1 MSVNNNLQTGS
12 GRIRVARFTASGS
25 WVAPAG
31 VYSVKALA
39 VGGGGGGGASRNSSS
54 GQAVYG
60 GGGGGGG
67 VVDQFYPVVP
77 ATTYTVTIGTGGA
90 GGNTTAAGSNGTDTT
105 FGSVFTAPGGQGG
118 VSYLLGTSYAPST
131 NPGGSQGGWGRVAG
145 STEMAM
151 PGHGCGAATPIFLAS
166 NKNVLGIGDMVTTV
180 PLTFF
185 DGVSNVT
192 IPVLQFYETTGESN
206 ANIYSA
212 PDTATTFYQGVKRTA
227 YLGNITDNVAF
238 IPGHPWNGLGGGG
251 ASVLTDST
259 ANNTTRF
266 LGRHLTDTRAGR
278 VYVAYNISTS
288 NSGNASG
295 TNAVANSG
303 AGGGGSY
310 CGGTNNTIASGGNG
324 GSGYV
329 EIVWQE

>member
-39 VGGGGGGGASRNSSS
+39 VGGGGGGGSSRNNTGS
-54 GQAVYG
+54 QAAYG

-67 VVDQFYPVVP
+67 VLDQFYPVVP
-77 ATTYTVTIGTGGA
+77 GTTYTVTIGTGGA
-90 GGNTTAAGSNGTDTT
+90 GANTSAAGSNGTDTT
-105 FGSVFTAPGGQGG
+105 FGSLFTAPGGQGG
-118 VSYLLGTSYAPST
+118 VSYLLGTSYAPTT

-145 STEMAM
+145 STEMTTA
-151 PGHGCGAATPIFLAS
+151 GHGCGAAAPILLVS
-166 NKNVLGIGDMVTTV
+166 NKNTLGIGDMATPV

-192 IPVLQFYETTGESN
+192 VPVVQFYEPTSESN
-206 ANIYSA
+206 VNIYSA
-212 PDTATTFYQGVKRTA
+212 TDTATTFYQGVKRTA
-227 YLGNITDNVAF
+227 YLANITDNVSF

-251 ASVLTDST
+251 ASVLTDQT
-259 ANNTTRF
+259 AGATTKF
-266 LGRHLTDTRAGR
+266 LGRHFTDTRAGR
-278 VYVAYNISTS
+278 VIVAYSVVTS
-288 NSGNASG
+288 NSGVASG
-295 TNAVANSG
+295 TNAAANSG

-324 GSGYV
+324 GSGYLEV
-329 EIVWQE
+329 TWQE